1 MSRLLLENW
10 RNISKELGFEI
21 EAPFELLKQDGS
33 KFEAPFLVK
42 GFGGPQEMI
51 IVTDYGTIQP
61 RRKELIALGYGYST
75 LSEPKNEASYSVE
88 GCIRMLSDWGWRGDP
103 DSAPDWILPKEDLD

>member
-21 EAPFELLKQDGS
+21 EAPFELLMQDGS

-42 GFGGPQEMI
+42 GFGGPQGMI